1 MEPMN
6 ILFDINHPAHVHF
19 FRNAIS
25 ALKQQGHRVW
35 VSAREKEMTTTL
47 LRRYRIP
54 HLIVSRMEKRVA
66 GLAKE
71 LILHQSRVL
80 RIIRRE
86 AIDVVL
92 AIGGTF
98 MVHACKMLG
107 IPSLVFYD
115 TENAKLQNAIT
126 YPFAS
131 KIYTPTCYEGDIG
144 PRQIRYAGY
153 HELAYLHPN
162 QFTPDPSVLDA
173 LGVGRGD
180 TYTVVRFVGWGA
192 THDLGHS
199 GLTAVSKRK
208 ALKAFGQYG
217 PVFITSEKGLPEDL
231 RPHALPIPPDRIHD
245 ALYYASLCYGESA
258 TMASE
263 SCVLG
268 TPAVYIDNE
277 GRGYTNEQEKRY
289 GAVFNFTESPSDQN
303 ASIEKGVGILA
314 DPSAKD
320 QWALKRN
327 QLLAEKIDVTEMII
341 GLIDG
346 FSTNGAGAKGSGL

>member
-1 MEPMN
+1 MN
-6 ILFDINHPAHVHF
+6 LLFDINHPAHVHF

-25 ALKQQGHRVW
+25 ALEQQGHGVW
-35 VSAREKEMTTTL
+35 VTAREKEMTTHL
-47 LRRYRIP
+47 LHRFRIP
-54 HLIVSRMEKRVA
+54 HLVVSRMDKGMA

-71 LILHQSRVL
+71 LILHESRVL
-80 RIIRRE
+80 RLIRRE

-92 AIGGTF
+92 AVGGTF
-98 MVHACKMLG
+98 MVHACKILG

-126 YPFAS
+126 YPFAA

-162 QFTPDPSVLDA
+162 HFTPDPTVLDA
-173 LGVGRGD
+173 LGVGRSD

-199 GLTAVSKRK
+199 GLTAVSKRR
-208 ALKAFGQYG
+208 ALQAFGQYG

-231 RPHALPIPPDRIHD
+231 KPYALPISLDRIHD
-245 ALYYASLCYGESA
+245 ALYYAALCYGESA

-268 TPAVYIDNE
+268 TPAIYIDNE
-277 GRGYTNEQEKRY
+277 GRGYTNEQERRY
-289 GAVFNFTESPSDQN
+289 GAVFNFTESLSDQN
-303 ASIEKGVGILA
+303 ASIEKGIEILA
-314 DPSAKD
+314 DPSSNDK
-320 QWALKRN
+320 WALKRK

-346 FSTNGAGAKGSGL
+346 LSKNGPGIKGSGL

>member
-1 MEPMN
+1 MN

-35 VSAREKEMTTTL
+35 VTAREKEMTTVL
-47 LRRYRIP
+47 LRQYRIP
-54 HLIVSRMEKRVA
+54 HLVVSHMDKGRA

-71 LILHQSRVL
+71 LILHESRVL
-80 RIIRRE
+80 RLIRRE
-86 AIDVVL
+86 AISVVL

-126 YPFAS
+126 YPFAA
-131 KIYTPTCYEGDIG
+131 KIFTPTCYEGNIG
-144 PRQIRYAGY
+144 PRQVRYAGY

-162 QFTPDPSVLDA
+162 HFTPDPTVLDA
-173 LGVGRGD
+173 LGVDPGD
-180 TYTVVRFVGWGA
+180 TYSVVRFVGWGA
-192 THDLGHS
+192 SHDAGHS
-199 GLTAVSKRK
+199 GLTAASKRR
-208 ALKAFGQYG
+208 ALGVFGQYG

-231 RPHALPIPPDRIHD
+231 KSYSLPIDFNRIHD

-268 TPAVYIDNE
+268 TPAIYIDNE

-289 GAVFNFTESPSDQN
+289 GAVFNFTESPLDQS
-303 ASIEKGVGILA
+303 ASIEKGIEILA
-314 DPSAKD
+314 DPSSKD
-320 QWALKRN
+320 QWALKRK

-346 FSTNGAGAKGSGL
+346 LTKNGREAKGSGL